1 LGINIIFLRS
11 ITIRFAFYSCLWFK

>member
-11 ITIRFAFYSCLWFK
+11 ITIRFAFYSCLGLK